1 LSSEIGLLD
10 INACP
15 SFDLTV
21 PTLSKLP
28 EYFRLHGYRNPQEYS
43 TSPMKWA
50 VGKSQFEWLAEN
62 KLHQDLFNSYM
73 SSRREGRLN
82 WFIIYPIERLMTG
95 AVAIAD
101 AVFLVD
107 IGGNQGHDLERFH
120 AHYPMAPGRLI
131 LQDLPKIIS
140 GVEKEGIEKIS
151 YSFLDPQPI
160 KSTQTAED
168 YNIEAKPMLIRID
181 ARAYCFR
188 AIFHDWPDRIC
199 QKILLNTV
207 SAMKPGYS
215 RVIIVD
221 FVLPDTNVPR
231 MQAAMDIQMM
241 SIGAGVERSEQQW
254 RELLLNAGL
263 KIIGIWNVSPNMESV
278 IEAVLAMESE

>member
-1 LSSEIGLLD
+1 MRVMNALGLCATSEPEKYIATDKSASMIHPIGRD
-10 INACP
+10 GVPCI
-15 SFDLTV
+15 FDLTV

-107 IGGNQGHDLERFH
+107 IGGE
-120 AHYPMAPGRLI
+120 
-131 LQDLPKIIS
+131 S
-140 GVEKEGIEKIS
+140 G
-151 YSFLDPQPI
+151 
-160 KSTQTAED
+160 A
-168 YNIEAKPMLIRID
+168 
-181 ARAYCFR
+181 
-188 AIFHDWPDRIC
+188 
-199 QKILLNTV
+199 
-207 SAMKPGYS
+207 
-215 RVIIVD
+215 
-221 FVLPDTNVPR
+221 
-231 MQAAMDIQMM
+231 
-241 SIGAGVERSEQQW
+241 
-254 RELLLNAGL
+254 
-263 KIIGIWNVSPNMESV
+263 
-278 IEAVLAMESE
+278 